1 MSDDEALY
9 ERLRRQVDQQGEGS
23 LNRLDAWRW
32 RTMSADRQVARR
44 ARFDVVEQAR
54 AAQQQEHAA
63 LATTVDSWT
72 SWTRGEFETVRS
84 DLSDINTAFA
94 ETGKTFEAIQRIFD
108 HVDERAEKQGGEVQQ
123 LRDQVATAE
132 VAHERLVEKLNN
144 KFDRLDEAYRNVNCI
159 FEATKERDERRDN
172 EVQELRAAVAD
183 LKVKQAEA
191 RVSDLD
197 TLHRSLVTS
206 AKLTIDV
213 LNQAA
218 GQQAKVSQTEMAYRD
233 ELATSEA
240 KANALAA
247 ELERLRSHKDF
258 RFAREA
264 DDDGAFDLPANFL
277 LPRARRDN

>member
-1 MSDDEALY
+1 ML
-9 ERLRRQVDQQGEGS
+9 
-23 LNRLDAWRW
+23 
-32 RTMSADRQVARR
+32 
-44 ARFDVVEQAR
+44 F
-54 AAQQQEHAA
+54 
-63 LATTVDSWT
+63 
-72 SWTRGEFETVRS
+72 RS
-84 DLSDINTAFA
+84 
-94 ETGKTFEAIQRIFD
+94 
-108 HVDERAEKQGGEVQQ
+108 
-123 LRDQVATAE
+123 QVATAE

-144 KFDRLDEAYRNVNCI
+144 KFDRLDEAYRDVNCI

-218 GQQAKVSQTEMAYRD
+218 GQQAKVSQTEMACRD
-233 ELATSEA
+233 ELATLEA

-277 LPRARRDN
+277 LPRPRRDN